1 MGNRIDLLVPG
12 LFGPVPTHP
21 ADVPRLPA
29 LERLLARAD
38 RLHGL
43 ASHPLTALSERF
55 GVRSEGLQG
64 LPSAPF
70 CRLFDDPGGDAS
82 GYWLHADPVH
92 LRPDRDQLL
101 LFDARHLDLHPEEAE
116 ALAAEFNAHF
126 GADGLRLQAPV
137 PDRWYL
143 RLDSDPDI
151 RTTPV
156 DMASGRGIRPLLP
169 KGEEAT
175 RWAALLNETQMLFHH
190 SPVNQERE
198 RSGRITV
205 SGIWP
210 WGGGCLPVIPLRS
223 AYDLVLAEHPF
234 AVGLARVAG
243 VDAVPLPE
251 DDGVLTLDESEKGL
265 LVFWDRLWPAVLDAD
280 PDAWVLGIEGL
291 EHLAAGLLEG
301 VGRGR
306 VERLDLDP
314 CDGSLFRAT
323 RWGLRRFWRRVPAL
337 ATRLGRSPD
346 AGRRGRLGTPS

>member
-12 LFGPVPTHP
+12 LLGPVPAHP

-38 RLHGL
+38 RLPGP
-43 ASHPLTALSERF
+43 ASHPLTALSKRF
-55 GVRSEGLQG
+55 GMRSERPHD
-64 LPSAPF
+64 LPSAPL
-70 CRLFDDPGGDAS
+70 CRLFDDPEGNAS

-126 GADGLRLQAPV
+126 RADGLRLQTPV
-137 PDRWYL
+137 CGRWYL
-143 RLDSDPDI
+143 GLDSDPEI

-156 DMASGRGIRPLLP
+156 DLASGRGIRPLMP
-169 KGEEAT
+169 KGDEAT

-190 SPVNQERE
+190 SPVNQDRE
-198 RSGRITV
+198 RSGRLTV

-210 WGGGCLPVIPLRS
+210 WGGGSLPMTPLRS
-223 AYDLVLAEHPF
+223 AYGWVRAEHPF
-234 AVGLARVAG
+234 ALGLARAAG
-243 VDAVPLPE
+243 VDDGPLPE
-251 DDGVLTLDESEKGL
+251 DDVALTLAESEKGV

-280 PDAWVLGIEGL
+280 PDAWVLGIKRL
-291 EHLAAGLLEG
+291 EHLAAGLLG
-301 VGRGR
+301 AVARGR

-314 CDGSLFRAT
+314 CDGSLFRVA
-323 RWGLRRFWRRVPAL
+323 RRELRRFWRRGPAFS
-337 ATRLGRSPD
+337 ARLVGPPGRSV
-346 AGRRGRLGTPS
+346 AES

>member
-12 LFGPVPTHP
+12 LFGPVPMHP

-38 RLHGL
+38 RLHGP

-55 GVRSEGLQG
+55 GVRSERERD

-126 GADGLRLQAPV
+126 GADGLRLRTPV

-143 RLDSDPDI
+143 GLDSDPDI

-156 DMASGRGIRPLLP
+156 DLASGRGIRPLMP
-169 KGEEAT
+169 KGKEAAN
-175 RWAALLNETQMLFHH
+175 WAALLNETQMLFHH

-198 RSGRITV
+198 RSGRLGV

-210 WGGGCLPVIPLRS
+210 WGGGRLPMAPLRS
-223 AYDLVLAEHPF
+223 AYGLVLAEHPF
-234 AVGLARVAG
+234 ALGLARAAG
-243 VDAVPLPE
+243 ANDGPVPE
-251 DDGVLTLDESEKGL
+251 DEGTLALDESGQGL
-265 LVFWDRLWPAVLDAD
+265 LVFWDRLWPAVRDAD
-280 PDAWVLGIEGL
+280 PDAWVLGIRRL
-291 EHLAAGLLEG
+291 EHLASGLLDA
-301 VGRGR
+301 VGQGR
-306 VERLDLDP
+306 VEPLDLDP
-314 CDGSLFRAT
+314 CDGSLFRVT
-323 RWGLRRFWRRVPAL
+323 RRALRRFWRRGPVF
-337 ATRLGRSPD
+337 ATRL
-346 AGRRGRLGTPS
+346 AGPPARRAADS